1 MKRTT
6 LFVLAGLVASVSCTD
21 KQAEKTNLTSPT
33 RARLSMSTLPTGAS
47 TVCVAAVK
55 ERDGLVASSA
65 TADMK
70 QTRMDALD
78 ALVDDTCY

>member
-6 LFVLAGLVASVSCTD
+6 LLVLAVVAASVSCTD
-21 KQAEKTNLTSPT
+21 KQTEKTNLTSPT
-33 RARLSMSTLPTGAS
+33 HSRLSVATLPAGAS

-55 ERDGLVASSA
+55 ERDQLVASSA
-65 TADMK
+65 SAAMK
-70 QTRMDALD
+70 QSRMDALD